1 MFLGADVP
9 FVHVAVVTIYT
20 MQVALNQYY
29 LALLAISFPPT
40 LQAHISTLESMV
52 WIVLAANY
60 NWHTFMPMFHQFFT
74 HQSGYLILVYEYILL
89 VVYFCH
95 IVSTLNLYKTTFLHM
110 YCTDTVTKECSLI
123 FLLLVFVRFRYTF
136 NKHGK
141 LFVRD
146 AEEPYLKTD

>member
-1 MFLGADVP
+1 MGSNENNSMFLGADVP

-74 HQSGYLILVYEYILL
+74 HQSGYLILVYEYIYISAILFQLL
-89 VVYFCH
+89 IYTRQHSFTC
-95 IVSTLNLYKTTFLHM
+95 IA
-110 YCTDTVTKECSLI
+110 LI
-123 FLLLVFVRFRYTF
+123 L
-136 NKHGK
+136 
-141 LFVRD
+141 
-146 AEEPYLKTD
+146 